1 MTIMGRLCPPQAE
14 VRAEHFHITGQSLNQ
29 GTIDAGLIAPHL
41 RASIFSF
48 LLTMLIRLLNI
59 A

>member
-1 MTIMGRLCPPQAE
+1 MGRLCPPQAE